1 MENIYLPEPTTE
13 IWEQSAK
20 GFEDVW
26 QFPNCIGSI
35 DGKHITIKCPNK
47 TGSNHFCYLNK
58 LSIVLMA
65 IVGPDYRFICVDIG
79 GYGKNSD
86 GGIFYS
92 SNMGQRFEAGLMNIP
107 KDKPLPGQNESCS
120 HVLIGDEAFA
130 LKPYLMRPF
139 PYRQSRLNPRKEN
152 YNIRLCKARRV
163 VENAFGILVQ
173 KWRIFLDQLQLKLKL
188 QSLLL
193 KQHVFCTVFCVSNNV
208 IISTVNFSHR
218 TNPANKARSL
228 TWKLIQNGQQIWH
241 LVCEKN
247 LLIFLM
253 LNK

>member
-13 IWEQSAK
+13 TWEQSAK

-35 DGKHITIKCPNK
+35 AGKHVTIKCPNK

-58 LSIVLMA
+58 FSVILMA
-65 IVGPDYRFICVDIG
+65 IVAPDYRFICVDIG

-92 SNMGQRFEAGLMNIP
+92 PDMGQRFEVGLMNIP

-120 HVLIGDEAFA
+120 HVLIRDIAFA
-130 LKPYLMRPF
+130 LKPYLMRPY

-152 YNIRLCKARRV
+152 YIT
-163 VENAFGILVQ
+163 
-173 KWRIFLDQLQLKLKL
+173 LD
-188 QSLLL
+188 
-193 KQHVFCTVFCVSNNV
+193 CVR
-208 IISTVNFSHR
+208 HEE
-218 TNPANKARSL
+218 L
-228 TWKLIQNGQQIWH
+228 
-241 LVCEKN
+241 
-247 LLIFLM
+247 
-253 LNK
+253 

>member
-1 MENIYLPEPTTE
+1 
-13 IWEQSAK
+13 
-20 GFEDVW
+20 
-26 QFPNCIGSI
+26 
-35 DGKHITIKCPNK
+35 
-47 TGSNHFCYLNK
+47 
-58 LSIVLMA
+58 
-65 IVGPDYRFICVDIG
+65 
-79 GYGKNSD
+79 
-86 GGIFYS
+86 
-92 SNMGQRFEAGLMNIP
+92 MNIP

-152 YNIRLCKARRV
+152 YYIRLCKARRV
-163 VENAFGILVQ
+163 VGNAFGILVQ

-188 QSLLL
+188 HSLLL
-193 KQHVFCTVFCVSNNV
+193 KRHVFCTFFFCCVPYNL

-228 TWKLIQNGQQIWH
+228 TWKLIKNGQQIWH
-241 LVCEKN
+241 LVHEKN

-253 LNK
+253 HNK